1 MVDSIFDRPMFGT
14 PGTSEDIDKQIDRA
28 GRAPEKNEIT
38 NKFPQY
44 SYDQIYDDSF
54 MPFDKEGIATLM
66 QTYTAPDAIRG
77 AYEEYAGKP
86 KSAQQFASEYDALT
100 PDVADPDTNF
110 KSIELTIQLR
120 HELMR
125 ALGPSLTSSSELG
138 AFYLG

>member
-54 MPFDKEGIATLM
+54 MPFDKEGIATS
-66 QTYTAPDAIRG
+66 QTPVSYTH
-77 AYEEYAGKP
+77 
-86 KSAQQFASEYDALT
+86 LT
-100 PDVADPDTNF
+100 LPTNR
-110 KSIELTIQLR
+110 EV
-120 HELMR
+120 
-125 ALGPSLTSSSELG
+125 
-138 AFYLG
+138 

>member
-66 QTYTAPDAIRG
+66 QTYTAPDA
-77 AYEEYAGKP
+77 E
-86 KSAQQFASEYDALT
+86 SAE
-100 PDVADPDTNF
+100 PPVNCV
-110 KSIELTIQLR
+110 
-120 HELMR
+120 
-125 ALGPSLTSSSELG
+125 SSVCHQESPESRL
-138 AFYLG
+138 